1 MNELRERL
9 ASPEYAVIPEHTRRT
24 LLNYVE
30 YRLPPGHAIQA
41 LLANDLWTFVGRAD
55 ADTLAAVRQLVWA
68 LGYCPAA
75 CQGSKAKV
83 ATWLEARFVDPTG
96 ETARNRATWLANGWA
111 GIEADDGEPE
121 PDHDYHPEVDGP
133 R

>member
-30 YRLPPGHAIQA
+30 RRLPPGHAIQA

-68 LGYCPAA
+68 LGYCPSA

-83 ATWLEARFVDPTG
+83 DAWLEARFAAV
-96 ETARNRATWLANGWA
+96 
-111 GIEADDGEPE
+111 EADDGEPE
-121 PDHDYHPEVDGP
+121 PDHEYHPGVDGP

>member
-9 ASPEYAVIPEHTRRT
+9 ASPDYAVIPEHTRRA

-55 ADTLAAVRQLVWA
+55 AETLAAVRQLVWA
-68 LGYCPAA
+68 LGYCPSA
-75 CQGSKAKV
+75 CQGSQAKV
-83 ATWLEARFVDPTG
+83 ATWLEARFASVED
-96 ETARNRATWLANGWA
+96 
-111 GIEADDGEPE
+111 DDGEPE
-121 PDHDYHPEVDGP
+121 PNHDYRPGADGP
-133 R
+133 C